1 MTNFDYLKKEK
12 KFSDFVNIAITA
24 EKIINVD
31 AASCILDCRRAMEIA
46 IKWMYSVDTAL
57 RRPYQDKLISLMS
70 SDDFH
75 GIVDYDLWRQLD
87 LIRRLG
93 NIAAHS
99 ARRIERDQ
107 AVLCLKNLH
116 AFFDFIDYCYGDH
129 YEQVPFDEK
138 LLGQTPSAIVTPEPA
153 KIQISLDSLVKKNKG
168 IQKKLSHRSEKN
180 RQEKEERFTPENPL
194 DLSEFKTRKIY
205 IDTLLMDAGWTEDKD
220 WIDEFELEGMPNSS
234 KSGRADYVLLDN
246 TGIPQAVIEAKKKI
260 GRASCRESV

>member
-12 KFSDFVNIAITA
+12 KFSDFVNIAIAA

-46 IKWMYSVDTAL
+46 IKWMYSVDIAL

-99 ARRIERDQ
+99 ARRI
-107 AVLCLKNLH
+107 
-116 AFFDFIDYCYGDH
+116 
-129 YEQVPFDEK
+129 
-138 LLGQTPSAIVTPEPA
+138 
-153 KIQISLDSLVKKNKG
+153 
-168 IQKKLSHRSEKN
+168 
-180 RQEKEERFTPENPL
+180 
-194 DLSEFKTRKIY
+194 
-205 IDTLLMDAGWTEDKD
+205 
-220 WIDEFELEGMPNSS
+220 
-234 KSGRADYVLLDN
+234 
-246 TGIPQAVIEAKKKI
+246 
-260 GRASCRESV
+260 